1 LVTYHRKRVLYIQQG
16 AGEQGADLADTVRRV
31 AAELECDWVETR
43 TRESVAR
50 LYRRV
55 GFDIGYCV
63 PILEVK

>member
-1 LVTYHRKRVLYIQQG
+1 M
-16 AGEQGADLADTVRRV
+16 DLADTVRRV
-31 AAELECDWVETR
+31 ATELECDWVETR

-50 LYRRV
+50 LYRRA